1 MKKKLVF
8 GMAFLFGCSSISQ
21 QPNWLAR
28 SNQIAEEFTRSM
40 SVLTPE
46 LGSSLGYKEFDV
58 KGMNL
63 TETSKQEENEILQ
76 NWRERLIKEIEIT
89 KSEDLKVDLL
99 ILLEKVENSLKWNEI
114 DMQLGAIPFYAP
126 SKSIYTMLLN
136 LINDQSPKKRK
147 YDVVTRFK
155 YYMSDAGKDNLIR
168 AYQKDIIRYQK
179 KYSNKKT
186 FYVFQ
191 GELDKYLIESPSYIV
206 GIKELLSQSGR
217 DDWQNAYEIFVK
229 ETSSFDDFLKKEIRP
244 KARKTPYIPKEVYV
258 MILKGVGVNSDPYE
272 MIQIGKSEYK
282 KKYNEFEILANTI
295 AQKNNLKEKN
305 PSSVIKFLKKKQVT
319 SEKEVSDLYHL
330 MTNRLEKIIIDN
342 KLVSLP
348 SQKLKIRFAG
358 DAESKAKPVPHLVP
372 PPIIDNNGILPEF
385 VVPTSSTG
393 KLPFDDFSF
402 ESSATILSAHE
413 GRPGHDLQFSR
424 MLEVPTSII
433 RARYAM
439 NSVNVEGWALYAE
452 DLVYPFL
459 TDEEKLIALQA
470 RLWRVARYFLDPMV
484 NLEKISS
491 DNITKIFHDELGVS
505 KEMSE
510 LEYQR
515 YAFRDPGQATA
526 YYQGLLNIQELKNFL
541 VGEYG
546 EFNLKCFNDTLLSF
560 GMMPHGLIKLF
571 KEKFQK
577 CSLR

>member
-1 MKKKLVF
+1 MK
-8 GMAFLFGCSSISQ
+8 
-21 QPNWLAR
+21 
-28 SNQIAEEFTRSM
+28 
-40 SVLTPE
+40 
-46 LGSSLGYKEFDV
+46 
-58 KGMNL
+58 
-63 TETSKQEENEILQ
+63 EN
-76 NWRERLIKEIEIT
+76 
-89 KSEDLKVDLL
+89 
-99 ILLEKVENSLKWNEI
+99 
-114 DMQLGAIPFYAP
+114 
-126 SKSIYTMLLN
+126 
-136 LINDQSPKKRK
+136 
-147 YDVVTRFK
+147 
-155 YYMSDAGKDNLIR
+155 
-168 AYQKDIIRYQK
+168 
-179 KYSNKKT
+179 
-186 FYVFQ
+186 
-191 GELDKYLIESPSYIV
+191 
-206 GIKELLSQSGR
+206 
-217 DDWQNAYEIFVK
+217 
-229 ETSSFDDFLKKEIRP
+229 
-244 KARKTPYIPKEVYV
+244 
-258 MILKGVGVNSDPYE
+258 
-272 MIQIGKSEYK
+272 
-282 KKYNEFEILANTI
+282 
-295 AQKNNLKEKN
+295 N
-305 PSSVIKFLKKKQVT
+305 PSSVINFLKKKQVT
-319 SEKEVSDLYHL
+319 SEKEVSELYHL

-358 DAESKAKPVPHLVP
+358 DAESKANPVPHLVP
-372 PPIIDNNGILPEF
+372 P
-385 VVPTSSTG
+385 
-393 KLPFDDFSF
+393 
-402 ESSATILSAHE
+402 AHE

-571 KEKFQK
+571 KEKFQR